1 MSQKWNKIFN
11 FNSGGEIMEDRIDKL
26 QELIKRFVEDVD
38 ELGFEILGD
47 NEGCSI
53 VLEIT
58 DIK

>member
-1 MSQKWNKIFN
+1 
-11 FNSGGEIMEDRIDKL
+11 MEDRIDKL